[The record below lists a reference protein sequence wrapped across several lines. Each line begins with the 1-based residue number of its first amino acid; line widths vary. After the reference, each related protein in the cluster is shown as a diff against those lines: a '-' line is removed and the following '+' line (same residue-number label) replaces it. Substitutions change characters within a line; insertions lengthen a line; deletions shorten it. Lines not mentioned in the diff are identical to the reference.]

1 MTYKELLDFV
11 PFKEI
16 APVIS
21 KMYPDMKGMEGFFK
35 LHYDMLKL
43 LTPKVD
49 PNANAPTCTISIE
62 TDEDGSHLNAYP
74 MEGDLWEHSL
84 TKEIIV
90 EPEVKATWT
99 EIAACCLWH
108 TSFYGFTQNQQE
120 DKYNE
125 LFIGD
130 EYEGYKKLARLNAVA
145 LRKVG
150 GFFPSVKELNPAKK
164 KELMQKAK
172 EEVYYDK
179 AANAAKR
186 KKELRRKFMALYYGR
201 MVAISEFIIS
211 VMPSLSK
218 TRNQN
223 YLNVSQ
229 LCGLFE
235 STMFY
240 KAEYTSY
247 VSPEMNMSG
256 AKYLAELFEKYDMM
270 VDTYDG
276 LVLQII
282 SPERH
287 ETLTDDE
294 QELCNVMSKYVK
306 RSGDL
311 ILDTDPNL
319 GNQTKIR
326 FAYYNSDKPL
336 VQ

>member
-1 MTYKELLDFV
+1 MTFKDLLDFV
-11 PFKEI
+11 PFEEI
-16 APVIS
+16 APVIPR
-21 KMYPDMKGMEGFFK
+21 MYPDMKGMEGMFK
-35 LHYDMLKL
+35 LHYDMLRL
-43 LTPKVD
+43 LTPKRD
-49 PNANAPTCTISIE
+49 PNANSDTCTISLE
-62 TDEDGSHLNAYP
+62 QEEDKTYLDAYP

-90 EPEVKATWT
+90 GPRVKATWA

-108 TSFYGFTQNQQE
+108 TSFYGFTTQQQD
-120 DKYNE
+120 DKYRE

-130 EYEGYKKLARLNAVA
+130 GYDGYKKLAKKNAVA
-145 LRKVG
+145 IRKAG
-150 GFFPSVKELNPAKK
+150 GYFPPAKELNPAKRN
-164 KELMQKAK
+164 ELMQKAK
-172 EEVYYDK
+172 DNVYYDK
-179 AANAAKR
+179 TSNAAKR
-186 KKELRRKFMALYYGR
+186 KKELRREFMALHYER

-211 VMPSLSK
+211 VIPSLTDS
-218 TRNQN
+218 RN
-223 YLNVSQ
+223 YLTVSQ
-229 LCGLFE
+229 LCGLFD

-247 VSPEMNMSG
+247 VSPEMNMSS
-256 AKYLAELFEKYDMM
+256 AKYLAELFEKYDLM

-282 SPERH
+282 SPKRH

-294 QELCNVMSKYVK
+294 QELCNAMSKYVK